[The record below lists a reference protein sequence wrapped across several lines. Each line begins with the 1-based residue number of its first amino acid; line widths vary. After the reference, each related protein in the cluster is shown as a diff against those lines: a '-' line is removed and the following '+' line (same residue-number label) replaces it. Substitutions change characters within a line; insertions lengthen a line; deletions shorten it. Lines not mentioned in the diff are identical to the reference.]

1 MEDNLVMTEAEVEDS
16 WDDIDLS
23 DLADEGEVTEED
35 TAEEVEEGEGTEETE
50 ATQQTDTEVQENSG
64 DTFTLKVLGE
74 DKVVT
79 REEIVPLARKGM
91 DYDRVKGQLEAARN
105 DLRDY
110 EQVKADLSK
119 LNERLQY
126 LDELAKEQGMTT
138 DELIENTQVQVM
150 HRKTGKDMEVCRG
163 IVANERRARELQAQQ
178 AKTAEA
184 ADTKA
189 KRDADIAEFMK
200 AYPELASDPKN
211 VPNEVW
217 DAVNKG
223 ESLLNAYRAYEVK
236 ALRAELEQ
244 QKAAA
249 AEEKRKQE
257 NKSRSTGSQK
267 TKGTKTADP
276 FDAIW
281 YNGD

>member
-1 MEDNLVMTEAEVEDS
+1 MEDNLVMTETEVEDS
-16 WDDIDLS
+16 WDDIDFS
-23 DLADEGEVTEED
+23 DLSEENGSAEED
-35 TAEEVEEGEGTEETE
+35 TEETVEEGESPEAPEADQQTE
-50 ATQQTDTEVQENSG
+50 AEEQATDS
-64 DTFTLKVLGE
+64 FTLKHMDEVRT
-74 DKVVT
+74 VS
-79 REEIVPLARKGM
+79 REEIVPLAQKGM
-91 DYDRVKGQLEAARN
+91 DYDRIKGQLDTARN
-105 DLRDY
+105 DLKDY
-110 EQVKADLSK
+110 EKVKADLGK
-119 LNERLQY
+119 RNEQLQY
-126 LDELAKEQGMTT
+126 LEEIAKDQNMSL

-150 HRKTGKDMEVCRG
+150 QKKTGKDIEVCRG

-178 AKTAEA
+178 AAVTSAR
-184 ADTKA
+184 DQNA

-217 DAVNKG
+217 EAVNKG

-276 FDAIW
+276 FDALW

>member
-1 MEDNLVMTEAEVEDS
+1 MEDNLVMTETEVEDS
-16 WDDIDLS
+16 WDDIDFS
-23 DLADEGEVTEED
+23 DLSEENGSAEED
-35 TAEEVEEGEGTEETE
+35 TEETVEEGESTE
-50 ATQQTDTEVQENSG
+50 APEADQQTEAEEQATDS
-64 DTFTLKVLGE
+64 FTLKHMDEVRT
-74 DKVVT
+74 VS
-79 REEIVPLARKGM
+79 REEIVPLAQKGM
-91 DYDRVKGQLEAARN
+91 DYDRIKGQLDAARN
-105 DLRDY
+105 DLKDY
-110 EQVKADLSK
+110 EKVKADLSK

-138 DELIENTQVQVM
+138 DELIESTQVQVM
-150 HRKTGKDMEVCRG
+150 HHKTGKGIEVCRG

-178 AKTAEA
+178 AAVTSAR
-184 ADTKA
+184 DQNA

-217 DAVNKG
+217 EAVNKG

-276 FDAIW
+276 FDALW